1 MCHIFFKSYARA
13 GRLSTKQG
21 GDGVDFV
28 AVLDQ
33 VIALLRQRS
42 CSRAP
47 QPADGQDMRL
57 PTLHHG
63 RREA

>member
-1 MCHIFFKSYARA
+1 M
-13 GRLSTKQG
+13 
-21 GDGVDFV
+21 DFV

-33 VIALLRQRS
+33 VIALLHQRG
-42 CSRAP
+42 RYRTL
-47 QPADGQDMRL
+47 QPPDGQDMRL